1 MIRTLYIV
9 STLRQCG
16 PINLL
21 YNLIKYLDR
30 SIFKPLLITL
40 SPEPA
45 YSRWQDFKELGVEL
59 YTLGISRLKGLF
71 FAISRLT
78 RIVNEL
84 NVDIVHTQGIRPD
97 TIAAM
102 YLDGCKTIASLNNN
116 PYYDYSMR
124 YGKIAGHLIAL
135 HHLKMLRRIG
145 LVVAVSNSVSTMLK
159 ERDNFTVDLVQNGV
173 DTDIFYPAVSDR
185 HKQELRRNLGISST
199 GKVFISMGHLTSLK
213 DPLTIVKAFRD
224 NRLSGSSH
232 IVFVG
237 DGPERER
244 CERYGRSHNITFF
257 GRVPNVAD
265 YLRACDFFISA
276 SQTEGLPSATLEAMA
291 CGLPCVLSDIEAHR
305 EIARYNPASARLFQ
319 VRDAQSL
326 ANKVGEV
333 LDQDYTIM
341 SQAAVGIIRDYL
353 NAKVMSEKYQRF
365 YLKIYSD

>member
-1 MIRTLYIV
+1 MIKVLYIL
-9 STLRQCG
+9 STAKRCG
-16 PINLL
+16 PTNQL

-45 YSRWQDFKELGVEL
+45 DSRSGDFEELGVEL
-59 YTLGISRLKGLF
+59 YTLGLSRLKGLF
-71 FAISRLT
+71 FIVSMLKRMLNRLD
-78 RIVNEL
+78 
-84 NVDIVHTQGIRPD
+84 VDITHTQGIRPD

-102 YLDGCKTIASLNNN
+102 YLDGCKTIASLRNN

-124 YGKIAGHLIAL
+124 YGKITGYLIAL
-135 HHLKMLRRIG
+135 HHLRMLRRIG

-159 ERDNFTVDLVQNGV
+159 ERNSFTVDVVQNGA
-173 DTDIFYPAVSDR
+173 DTDIFYPEVSDR

-199 GKVFISMGHLTSLK
+199 GKVFISTGHLTSLK

-224 NRLSGSSH
+224 NHLSRSSH
-232 IVFVG
+232 IVFLG
-237 DGPERER
+237 DGPERQR
-244 CERYGRSHNITFF
+244 CEEYGRGHNIRFF

-276 SQTEGLPSATLEAMA
+276 SQTEGLPSATLEALA
-291 CGLPCVLSDIEAHR
+291 CGLPCVLSDIESHR
-305 EIARYNPASARLFQ
+305 EIARYNPAGAQLFQ

-326 ANKVGEV
+326 ANKVNEV

-341 SQAAVGIIRDYL
+341 SQAAVGIIRNYL
-353 NAKVMSEKYQRF
+353 NAKVMSEKYQRL
-365 YLKIYSD
+365 YLKIYAH